1 MGKGRGQECPRSQ
14 ADTHLTLG
22 RLSCYAADVKGA
34 LYCVAATLVAG
45 LCGCGGGP
53 GIRALEPDAV
63 IVAFGDSLT
72 SGYGAEEG
80 ESYPAVLA
88 GLTGY
93 KVINEGVPG
102 EVSEEGARRLPAVL
116 RKHKPALMI
125 LCHGGN
131 DLLKGMDEA
140 ALGEHLQTMIEAAR
154 AEVADVI
161 LLGVPEPGLFLR
173 SPEIYQKLARQNGIP
188 YDGKALPEILAKG
201 TLKSDLIHPNADG
214 YRVLAQRVAGLIRKS
229 QK

>member
-1 MGKGRGQECPRSQ
+1 M
-14 ADTHLTLG
+14 
-22 RLSCYAADVKGA
+22 
-34 LYCVAATLVAG
+34 AATLVAG

-53 GIRALEPDAV
+53 GIRALEPGAV

-80 ESYPAVLA
+80 ESYPAALA

-102 EVSEEGARRLPAVL
+102 EVSAEGARRLPAVL
-116 RKHKPALMI
+116 RKHKPALVI

-131 DLLKGMDEA
+131 DLLRGADEV
-140 ALGEHLQTMIEAAR
+140 ALVEHLQAMLEAAR
-154 AEVADVI
+154 AEGADVI
-161 LLGVPEPGLFLR
+161 LLGVPGPGLFLR
-173 SPEIYQKLARQNGIP
+173 APDLYQKVARQNGVP
-188 YDGKALPEILAKG
+188 YDGKMLPEILAKG

-214 YRVLAQRVAGLIRKS
+214 YRVLAQRVANLIRKS
-229 QK
+229 QE